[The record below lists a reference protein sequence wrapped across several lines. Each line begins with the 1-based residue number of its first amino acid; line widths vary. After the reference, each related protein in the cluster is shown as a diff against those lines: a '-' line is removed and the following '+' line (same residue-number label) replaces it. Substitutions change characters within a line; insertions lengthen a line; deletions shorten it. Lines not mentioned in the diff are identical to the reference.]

1 MRQTVL
7 LSWWMALTTQ
17 EKRGAQ
23 ALAAKLDDTPEMQK
37 LFDVL
42 QQYSRGNAGLPVAE
56 PLFRKLYGP
65 NKPYSDPLLRK
76 TISRAV
82 DWIETY
88 LIGQSL
94 EPSRKALLLQQIATE
109 RFLPKLVSHY
119 SVNQLDPSAS
129 IALDQLR
136 LQYAADS
143 LLHKKHDQEAWQRI
157 QDMELIQFCLN
168 RMRLACQTAENQ
180 RKYSD
185 LQADIVLIGLFP
197 LTDKHTE
204 SHAVLYQ
211 AWRLS
216 YALLYEKGDRPAF
229 LGLVAL
235 LQAGPCSNDFL
246 QDRELLQ
253 LAINFC
259 SRLYN
264 QGDRSLLD
272 QQLAL
277 FRIGLDRRLLY
288 DQGHINGY
296 TFTNMITI
304 GLINRSHTWVREVL
318 DEFGRQ
324 VAPAQRSGINAF
336 NEARLCY
343 ALQDYNRSLVLLQQA
358 VYNDLLLNLSA
369 KTVQMKVYYSLK
381 EWSALDSHL
390 EAMRQFIRR
399 HKELSYHRDNFLNL
413 ISMLSKCL
421 KNTTAVKRAALRVE
435 IAAQTHIAEKEWL
448 LEILG

>member
-7 LSWWMALTTQ
+7 LSWWMTLTTP

-23 ALAAKLDDTPEMQK
+23 ALAGKLDDSPEMQK

-42 QQYSRGNAGLPVAE
+42 QQYSRGNAGLPVGDR
-56 PLFRKLYGP
+56 LFEQIYGP
-65 NKPYSDPLLRK
+65 AKRFSDPLLRK

-82 DWIETY
+82 DLIEHY
-88 LIGQSL
+88 LISQSL
-94 EPSRKALLLQQIATE
+94 DQSRKALILQQIATE
-109 RFLPKLVSHY
+109 RFQSKLVNHY
-119 SVNQLDPSAS
+119 RIDKPDLSPP

-143 LLHKKHDQEAWQRI
+143 LLHKKHDEPTWQRI
-157 QDMELIQFCLN
+157 QDLELLQFCML
-168 RMRLACQTAENQ
+168 RMRQACQSAEN
-180 RKYSD
+180 RRRYND
-185 LQADIVLIGLFP
+185 LVPDQVLTDLLP
-197 LTDKHTE
+197 LTDKHDDAK
-204 SHAVLYQ
+204 SAAYK
-211 AWRLS
+211 AWRLG

-229 LGLVAL
+229 IALVAL
-235 LQAGPCSNDFL
+235 LQDGLYSNDFL

-277 FRIGLDRRLLY
+277 FRIGLERRLLY

-304 GLINRSHTWVREVL
+304 GLINRSYAWVREVL
-318 DEFGRQ
+318 DEFGQQ
-324 VAPAQRSGINAF
+324 VAPVQRSGINAF

-343 ALQDYNRSLVLLQQA
+343 ALQDYDRSLVLLQQA

-369 KTVQMKVYYSLK
+369 KTVQMKVYYSIQA
-381 EWSALDSHL
+381 WSALDSHL

-413 ISMLSKCL
+413 ISMLGKCL
-421 KNTTAVKRAALRVE
+421 KNTSISKRAELRQE